1 MDGPGCAGS
10 RTSRGAISAGSPGKA
25 GIMKRLAREAR
36 QMAVHRLCA
45 LRNPG
50 LRTYSTRSGC
60 FAIMLAT
67 LSGCGLAE
75 VERAWME
82 TGDVARQVSALRG
95 SGASAPGAPQAGPR
109 LSTVR
114 LIERRPYVGLTPIEP
129 DPRADLPARYR
140 RADAVTL
147 PLAGIGAVA
156 TLAGRIEAATG
167 LAVRFTGPARQAGNS
182 TVGDPSV
189 NVFGEAVRDGLS
201 PDGGIWTGPLDALLD
216 SWTEPYGYEWRY
228 DADRQAI
235 EIVRRRSA
243 IFQIH
248 ALAGKQHY
256 TVSSSTQDSAAGGD
270 GEGSGG
276 GNLTSQTISTETDY
290 DPWPEIEGQ
299 LKGLLDPG
307 TRLSV
312 APSSASV
319 TVSGTPRDIARA
331 RAYLGY
337 LNREVLRPVT
347 LSVHVYSV
355 RVEREADY
363 DLGLSFSIA
372 RLLGEALRVSVG
384 SNAVALIKP
393 SPGGESGDTLSAAVR
408 ALNSAGAVSR
418 VLSAD
423 IPSLNGKPAQFFEL
437 FQESYLR
444 ELRTTAG
451 DGIAQT
457 ELVPGTVSSGF
468 AVSYLPRITGP
479 GEVLVRLFASLRD
492 RPSFTAFT
500 SNNQTIQ
507 LPAYASRAIQVTQK
521 IGRGET
527 LMVTG
532 FSDRSA
538 SAQRSGT
545 FDADLPL
552 PDGGRK
558 ASTARIEQVL
568 LIPQQGGDLRHP
580 VQGRRRDP
588 DHHRPG
594 PQAPRRPDRPYRRAA
609 HLGLGADPS
618 PAPALHRAG
627 WRPFSRWRPLDLLP
641 AGLLPAR
648 ARAVAAVPTLVP
660 GQARGGPRCRPPA
673 LLRQLPPPCR
683 CAGLRRLSRSLTQGR
698 MGGLRQAPL
707 RRPRGGARLSQP
719 LHPPRRHRQ
728 QPPDQPR

>member
-1 MDGPGCAGS
+1 MGGPGMRRFMDARGSGFDVPPDNAG
-10 RTSRGAISAGSPGKA
+10 T
-25 GIMKRLAREAR
+25 MKRLERDRMRTARRCFSALQKPDLCNGFAR
-36 QMAVHRLCA
+36 SVCL
-45 LRNPG
+45 
-50 LRTYSTRSGC
+50 
-60 FAIMLAT
+60 AIFLAA

-75 VERAWME
+75 FEQARLE
-82 TGDVARQVSALRG
+82 TRDAARQVSALRG
-95 SGASAPGAPQAGPR
+95 SGASALGAPQARPR

-114 LIERRPYVGLTPIEP
+114 LIKHRPYVGLTRIEP
-129 DPRADLPARYR
+129 DPRADLPARFR

-147 PLAGIGAVA
+147 PLAGIGAAA

-167 LAVRFTGPARQAGNS
+167 LAVRFIGPAGQAGDA
-182 TVGDPSV
+182 TDGDPSV
-189 NVFGEAVRDGLS
+189 AVLGAAGRDGMT

-216 SWTEPYGYEWRY
+216 AWTEPSGYEWRY
-228 DADRQAI
+228 DADRQGI

-243 IFQIH
+243 VFQIH
-248 ALAGKQHY
+248 ALAGTQRY
-256 TVSSSTQDSAAGGD
+256 SVSASTQDNAAGGD
-270 GEGSGG
+270 GG

-299 LKGLLDPG
+299 LTALLDPG

-319 TVSGTPRDIARA
+319 TVSGTPSDIARA

-384 SNAVALIKP
+384 GNAVALIKP
-393 SPGGESGDTLSAAVR
+393 SPGGGSGDTLSATVK
-408 ALNSAGAVSR
+408 ALNRAGAVSR

-437 FQESYLR
+437 FQEAYLR

-451 DGIAQT
+451 EGIAQT

-500 SNNQTIQ
+500 SNSQTIQ

-538 SAQRSGT
+538 AAGRSGT

-552 PDGGRK
+552 PEGGRK

-568 LIPQQGGDLRHP
+568 L
-580 VQGRRRDP
+580 VT
-588 DHHRPG
+588 
-594 PQAPRRPDRPYRRAA
+594 
-609 HLGLGADPS
+609 ADI
-618 PAPALHRAG
+618 G
-627 WRPFSRWRPLDLLP
+627 
-641 AGLLPAR
+641 
-648 ARAVAAVPTLVP
+648 
-660 GQARGGPRCRPPA
+660 
-673 LLRQLPPPCR
+673 
-683 CAGLRRLSRSLTQGR
+683 
-698 MGGLRQAPL
+698 APL
-707 RRPRGGARLSQP
+707 GIAEVRGMAF
-719 LHPPRRHRQ
+719 
-728 QPPDQPR
+728 

>member
-1 MDGPGCAGS
+1 
-10 RTSRGAISAGSPGKA
+10 
-25 GIMKRLAREAR
+25 MKRLAREAR

-50 LRTYSTRSGC
+50 LRTHSTRSGC

-75 VERAWME
+75 VERARME

-147 PLAGIGAVA
+147 PLAGIGAPA

-167 LAVRFTGPARQAGNS
+167 LAVRFTGPPRRTGNG
-182 TVGDPSV
+182 TDGDPSV

-216 SWTEPYGYEWRY
+216 SWTEPSGYEWRY

-393 SPGGESGDTLSAAVR
+393 SPGGESGDTLSATVR
-408 ALNSAGAVSR
+408 ALNRAGAVSR

-437 FQESYLR
+437 FQEAYLR

-552 PDGGRK
+552 PEGGRK

-568 LIPQQGGDLRHP
+568 L
-580 VQGRRRDP
+580 VT
-588 DHHRPG
+588 
-594 PQAPRRPDRPYRRAA
+594 
-609 HLGLGADPS
+609 ADI
-618 PAPALHRAG
+618 G
-627 WRPFSRWRPLDLLP
+627 
-641 AGLLPAR
+641 
-648 ARAVAAVPTLVP
+648 
-660 GQARGGPRCRPPA
+660 
-673 LLRQLPPPCR
+673 
-683 CAGLRRLSRSLTQGR
+683 
-698 MGGLRQAPL
+698 APL
-707 RRPRGGARLSQP
+707 GIAEVRGMAF
-719 LHPPRRHRQ
+719 
-728 QPPDQPR
+728 

>member
-1 MDGPGCAGS
+1 MGGFNVRRLMDARGSGFHVSADNAG
-10 RTSRGAISAGSPGKA
+10 T
-25 GIMKRLAREAR
+25 MKRLARDRMRTVRHCFSAL
-36 QMAVHRLCA
+36 QKPD
-45 LRNPG
+45 LRNG
-50 LRTYSTRSGC
+50 FVRSGC
-60 FAIMLAT
+60 SAILLAT
-67 LSGCGLAE
+67 LAGCGLAE
-75 VERAWME
+75 VEQARME

-95 SGASAPGAPQAGPR
+95 SELRTPQAGPR

-114 LIERRPYVGLTPIEP
+114 LIERRPYIGLTRIEP
-129 DPRADLPARYR
+129 DPQAGLPARFR

-147 PLAGIGAVA
+147 PLTGISAAGM
-156 TLAGRIEAATG
+156 LAGRIEAATG
-167 LAVRFTGPARQAGNS
+167 LAVRFTGPAHQTKDTGS
-182 TVGDPSV
+182 GESPVTVFAANG
-189 NVFGEAVRDGLS
+189 RDGLS

-216 SWTEPYGYEWRY
+216 AWTEPAGYEWRY
-228 DADRQAI
+228 VADRQAI
-235 EIVRRRSA
+235 EIVRRRSVV
-243 IFQIH
+243 FHIH
-248 ALAGKQHY
+248 ALAGTQRY

-270 GEGSGG
+270 GG

-299 LKGLLDPG
+299 LKELLDPG

-384 SNAVALIKP
+384 ANAVALIKP
-393 SPGGESGDTLSAAVR
+393 SPGGGSGDTLSATVK
-408 ALNSAGAVSR
+408 ALNRAGAVSR

-437 FQESYLR
+437 FQEAYLR

-457 ELVPGTVSSGF
+457 ELTPGTVSSGF

-500 SNNQTIQ
+500 TNNQTIQ

-538 SAQRSGT
+538 AAGRSGT

-568 LIPQQGGDLRHP
+568 L
-580 VQGRRRDP
+580 VT
-588 DHHRPG
+588 
-594 PQAPRRPDRPYRRAA
+594 
-609 HLGLGADPS
+609 ADI
-618 PAPALHRAG
+618 G
-627 WRPFSRWRPLDLLP
+627 
-641 AGLLPAR
+641 
-648 ARAVAAVPTLVP
+648 
-660 GQARGGPRCRPPA
+660 
-673 LLRQLPPPCR
+673 
-683 CAGLRRLSRSLTQGR
+683 
-698 MGGLRQAPL
+698 APL
-707 RRPRGGARLSQP
+707 GVAEVRGMTF
-719 LHPPRRHRQ
+719 
-728 QPPDQPR
+728 

>member
-1 MDGPGCAGS
+1 MTGQ
-10 RTSRGAISAGSPGKA
+10 RTFAFRHS
-25 GIMKRLAREAR
+25 
-36 QMAVHRLCA
+36 
-45 LRNPG
+45 G
-50 LRTYSTRSGC
+50 LRIGFARSGC
-60 FAIMLAT
+60 FALSVAMLA
-67 LSGCGLAE
+67 GCGLAD
-75 VERAWME
+75 VEHARME
-82 TGDVARQVSALRG
+82 TGDVARQVSALR
-95 SGASAPGAPQAGPR
+95 PPQAGPR

-114 LIERRPYVGLTPIEP
+114 LIERRPYVGLTRIEP
-129 DPRADLPARYR
+129 DPRAGLPARFR
-140 RADAVTL
+140 HVDAVTL
-147 PLAGIGAVA
+147 PLAGIGAAAV
-156 TLAGRIEAATG
+156 LAGRIEAATG
-167 LAVRFTGPARQAGNS
+167 LAVRFTGPPRRADDTTGGG
-182 TVGDPSV
+182 TPV
-189 NVFGEAVRDGLS
+189 NLLGEAGRDGLS

-216 SWTEPYGYEWRY
+216 AWTEPSGYEWRY

-256 TVSSSTQDSAAGGD
+256 TVSSSTQDRAAGGD

-337 LNREVLRPVT
+337 LNREVLLPVT

-393 SPGGESGDTLSAAVR
+393 SPGGESGDTLSATVR

-437 FQESYLR
+437 FQEAYLR

-538 SAQRSGT
+538 AAGRSGT

-552 PDGGRK
+552 PQGARK

-568 LIPQQGGDLRHP
+568 LIT
-580 VQGRRRDP
+580 
-588 DHHRPG
+588 
-594 PQAPRRPDRPYRRAA
+594 
-609 HLGLGADPS
+609 ADI
-618 PAPALHRAG
+618 G
-627 WRPFSRWRPLDLLP
+627 
-641 AGLLPAR
+641 
-648 ARAVAAVPTLVP
+648 
-660 GQARGGPRCRPPA
+660 
-673 LLRQLPPPCR
+673 
-683 CAGLRRLSRSLTQGR
+683 
-698 MGGLRQAPL
+698 APL
-707 RRPRGGARLSQP
+707 GIAEVRGMAF
-719 LHPPRRHRQ
+719 
-728 QPPDQPR
+728 

>member
-1 MDGPGCAGS
+1 MGGPAV
-10 RTSRGAISAGSPGKA
+10 P
-25 GIMKRLAREAR
+25 RLGRYR
-36 QMAVHRLCA
+36 RAV
-45 LRNPG
+45 
-50 LRTYSTRSGC
+50 C
-60 FAIMLAT
+60 FALSLAA

-75 VERAWME
+75 VEQARME
-82 TGDVARQVSALRG
+82 TGEVARQVSALR
-95 SGASAPGAPQAGPR
+95 APHAGPR

-114 LIERRPYVGLTPIEP
+114 LIERRPYVGLTRIEP
-129 DPRADLPARYR
+129 DPRAGLPARFR

-147 PLAGIGAVA
+147 PLSGIGAAAV
-156 TLAGRIEAATG
+156 LAGRIEAATG
-167 LAVRFTGPARQAGNS
+167 LAVRFTGPPRGTDETADGNL
-182 TVGDPSV
+182 PAHLL
-189 NVFGEAVRDGLS
+189 GEAGRDGLS

-216 SWTEPYGYEWRY
+216 AWTEPPGYEWRFE
-228 DADRQAI
+228 ADRQQI

-243 IFQIH
+243 VFHIH
-248 ALAGKQHY
+248 ALAGTQRY
-256 TVSSSTQDSAAGGD
+256 TVSASTRDNSAAGD
-270 GEGSGG
+270 GGG
-276 GNLTSQTISTETDY
+276 GNLTSQAISTETDY

-299 LKGLLDPG
+299 LKELLDPA

-384 SNAVALIKP
+384 ANAVALIKP
-393 SPGGESGDTLSAAVR
+393 SPDGGSGDTLSATVK

-437 FQESYLR
+437 FQEAYLR

-457 ELVPGTVSSGF
+457 ELTPGTVSSGF

-538 SAQRSGT
+538 AAGRSGT

-552 PDGGRK
+552 PGGGRN

-568 LIPQQGGDLRHP
+568 LVTADIGEP
-580 VQGRRRDP
+580 
-588 DHHRPG
+588 
-594 PQAPRRPDRPYRRAA
+594 
-609 HLGLGADPS
+609 LGIAE
-618 PAPALHRAG
+618 
-627 WRPFSRWRPLDLLP
+627 
-641 AGLLPAR
+641 
-648 ARAVAAVPTLVP
+648 V
-660 GQARGGPRCRPPA
+660 RGMA
-673 LLRQLPPPCR
+673 F
-683 CAGLRRLSRSLTQGR
+683 
-698 MGGLRQAPL
+698 
-707 RRPRGGARLSQP
+707 
-719 LHPPRRHRQ
+719 
-728 QPPDQPR
+728 

>member
-1 MDGPGCAGS
+1 MICE
-10 RTSRGAISAGSPGKA
+10 
-25 GIMKRLAREAR
+25 RLFAF
-36 QMAVHRLCA
+36 QH
-45 LRNPG
+45 PG
-50 LRTYSTRSGC
+50 LRVLFSRSGC
-60 FAIMLAT
+60 FALSVAMLA
-67 LSGCGLAE
+67 GCGLAD
-75 VERAWME
+75 VEHARME
-82 TGDVARQVSALRG
+82 TGDVARQVSALR
-95 SGASAPGAPQAGPR
+95 PPQAGPR

-114 LIERRPYVGLTPIEP
+114 LIERRPYVGLTRIEP
-129 DPRADLPARYR
+129 DPRAGLPARFR
-140 RADAVTL
+140 HADAVTL
-147 PLAGIGAVA
+147 PLAGIGAAAV
-156 TLAGRIEAATG
+156 LAGRIEAATG
-167 LAVRFTGPARQAGNS
+167 LAVRFTGPPRRTDAYG
-182 TVGDPSV
+182 TGGDTPV
-189 NVFGEAVRDGLS
+189 NLLGEAGRDGLS

-216 SWTEPYGYEWRY
+216 SWTEPSGYEWRY

-393 SPGGESGDTLSAAVR
+393 SPGGESGDTLSATVR

-451 DGIAQT
+451 EGIAQT

-538 SAQRSGT
+538 SARRSGT

-568 LIPQQGGDLRHP
+568 LVTADIGEP
-580 VQGRRRDP
+580 
-588 DHHRPG
+588 
-594 PQAPRRPDRPYRRAA
+594 
-609 HLGLGADPS
+609 LGIAE
-618 PAPALHRAG
+618 
-627 WRPFSRWRPLDLLP
+627 
-641 AGLLPAR
+641 
-648 ARAVAAVPTLVP
+648 V
-660 GQARGGPRCRPPA
+660 RGMA
-673 LLRQLPPPCR
+673 F
-683 CAGLRRLSRSLTQGR
+683 
-698 MGGLRQAPL
+698 
-707 RRPRGGARLSQP
+707 
-719 LHPPRRHRQ
+719 
-728 QPPDQPR
+728 

>member
-1 MDGPGCAGS
+1 MGGPGMPRFMDVRESGF
-10 RTSRGAISAGSPGKA
+10 RVSPDNA
-25 GIMKRLAREAR
+25 GIMKRLARDRMRTAR
-36 QMAVHRLCA
+36 HCFSVLQE
-45 LRNPG
+45 RNPRNG
-50 LRTYSTRSGC
+50 FARSVC
-60 FAIMLAT
+60 FALSLAA

-75 VERAWME
+75 VEHARME

-95 SGASAPGAPQAGPR
+95 SELRPPQAGPR

-114 LIERRPYVGLTPIEP
+114 MIERRPYVGLTRIEP
-129 DPRADLPARYR
+129 DPRADLPVRFR

-147 PLAGIGAVA
+147 PLSGIGAAAV
-156 TLAGRIEAATG
+156 LAGRIEAATG
-167 LAVRFTGPARQAGNS
+167 LTVRFTGRPRRAGE
-182 TVGDPSV
+182 TAGGDTPV
-189 NVFGEAVRDGLS
+189 HLLGEARRDGLS

-216 SWTEPYGYEWRY
+216 AWTGPSGYEWRFK
-228 DADRQAI
+228 ADRREI
-235 EIVRRRSA
+235 EIVRSRSA
-243 IFQIH
+243 VFHIH
-248 ALAGKQHY
+248 ALAGTQRY
-256 TVSSSTQDSAAGGD
+256 TVSSSTQDSAAGD
-270 GEGSGG
+270 GGG

-290 DPWPEIEGQ
+290 DPWPEIESQ
-299 LKGLLDPG
+299 LKALLDPG

-319 TVSGTPRDIARA
+319 TVSGVPRDIARA

-384 SNAVALIKP
+384 ANTVALIKP
-393 SPGGESGDTLSAAVR
+393 SPGGGSGDTLSATVK
-408 ALNSAGAVSR
+408 ALNRAGAVSR

-437 FQESYLR
+437 FQEAYLR

-457 ELVPGTVSSGF
+457 ELTPGTVSSGF

-500 SNNQTIQ
+500 TNNQTIQ

-538 SAQRSGT
+538 AAGRSGT

-552 PDGGRK
+552 PQGARK
-558 ASTARIEQVL
+558 ASSARIEQVL
-568 LIPQQGGDLRHP
+568 LVTADIGEP
-580 VQGRRRDP
+580 
-588 DHHRPG
+588 
-594 PQAPRRPDRPYRRAA
+594 
-609 HLGLGADPS
+609 LGIAE
-618 PAPALHRAG
+618 
-627 WRPFSRWRPLDLLP
+627 
-641 AGLLPAR
+641 
-648 ARAVAAVPTLVP
+648 V
-660 GQARGGPRCRPPA
+660 RGMA
-673 LLRQLPPPCR
+673 F
-683 CAGLRRLSRSLTQGR
+683 
-698 MGGLRQAPL
+698 
-707 RRPRGGARLSQP
+707 
-719 LHPPRRHRQ
+719 
-728 QPPDQPR
+728 

>member
-1 MDGPGCAGS
+1 MDGLDAPRLTGTLGAVTAALPDQAG
-10 RTSRGAISAGSPGKA
+10 T
-25 GIMKRLAREAR
+25 MKRLHGTADRFSAP
-36 QMAVHRLCA
+36 
-45 LRNPG
+45 RNSG
-50 LRTYSTRSGC
+50 LRIRFARSGS
-60 FAIMLAT
+60 FALLLAA

-75 VERAWME
+75 VERARME
-82 TGDVARQVSALRG
+82 TGDAARQVSALR
-95 SGASAPGAPQAGPR
+95 SPQAGPR

-114 LIERRPYVGLTPIEP
+114 VIERRPYVGLTRIEP
-129 DPRADLPARYR
+129 DPRAGLPARFR

-147 PLAGIGAVA
+147 PLAGIGAAAV
-156 TLAGRIEAATG
+156 LAGRIEAATG
-167 LAVRFTGPARQAGNS
+167 LAVRFTGPPRRADDTTG
-182 TVGDPSV
+182 GDPHV
-189 NVFGEAVRDGLS
+189 NVLGEAGRDGLS

-216 SWTEPYGYEWRY
+216 AWTEPSGYEWRY
-228 DADRQAI
+228 DGDRQAV

-243 IFQIH
+243 VFHIH
-248 ALAGKQHY
+248 ALAGTQRY
-256 TVSSSTQDSAAGGD
+256 SVSASTQDSAAGD
-270 GEGSGG
+270 GG

-290 DPWPEIEGQ
+290 DPWPEIEDQ
-299 LKGLLDPG
+299 LKELLDPG

-331 RAYLGY
+331 RAFLGY

-384 SNAVALIKP
+384 ANAVALIKP
-393 SPGGESGDTLSAAVR
+393 SPGGESGDTLSATVK

-437 FQESYLR
+437 FQEAYLR

-500 SNNQTIQ
+500 SNSQTIQ

-538 SAQRSGT
+538 AAGRSGT
-545 FDADLPL
+545 FDPDLPL
-552 PDGGRK
+552 PQGARK
-558 ASTARIEQVL
+558 ASSARIEQVL
-568 LIPQQGGDLRHP
+568 LVTADIGEP
-580 VQGRRRDP
+580 
-588 DHHRPG
+588 
-594 PQAPRRPDRPYRRAA
+594 
-609 HLGLGADPS
+609 LGIAE
-618 PAPALHRAG
+618 
-627 WRPFSRWRPLDLLP
+627 
-641 AGLLPAR
+641 
-648 ARAVAAVPTLVP
+648 V
-660 GQARGGPRCRPPA
+660 RG
-673 LLRQLPPPCR
+673 
-683 CAGLRRLSRSLTQGR
+683 
-698 MGGLRQAPL
+698 MEF
-707 RRPRGGARLSQP
+707 
-719 LHPPRRHRQ
+719 
-728 QPPDQPR
+728 

>member
-1 MDGPGCAGS
+1 MTAHHF
-10 RTSRGAISAGSPGKA
+10 I
-25 GIMKRLAREAR
+25 AR
-36 QMAVHRLCA
+36 QNYD
-45 LRNPG
+45 LRIG
-50 LRTYSTRSGC
+50 FARSGC
-60 FAIMLAT
+60 CALLLAA

-75 VERAWME
+75 VEHARME
-82 TGDVARQVSALRG
+82 TGDVARQVSALR
-95 SGASAPGAPQAGPR
+95 APHAGPR

-114 LIERRPYVGLTPIEP
+114 LIERRPYVGLTRIEP
-129 DPRADLPARYR
+129 DPRAGLPARFR
-140 RADAVTL
+140 RVDAVTL
-147 PLAGIGAVA
+147 PLAGIGAAAV
-156 TLAGRIEAATG
+156 LAGRIEAATG
-167 LAVRFTGPARQAGNS
+167 LAVRFTGPPRRAEDTAG
-182 TVGDPSV
+182 GDPPV
-189 NVFGEAVRDGLS
+189 NVLGEAGRDGLS

-216 SWTEPYGYEWRY
+216 AWTKPSGYEWRY

-243 IFQIH
+243 VFHIH
-248 ALAGKQHY
+248 ALAGKQRY
-256 TVSSSTQDSAAGGD
+256 TVSASTRDSAVGGD
-270 GEGSGG
+270 GG

-299 LKGLLDPG
+299 LKELLDPG

-319 TVSGTPRDIARA
+319 TVSGVPRDIARS
-331 RAYLGY
+331 RAFLGY

-372 RLLGEALRVSVG
+372 RLLGEVLRVSVG
-384 SNAVALIKP
+384 ANAVALIKP
-393 SPGGESGDTLSAAVR
+393 SPGGESGDTLSATVK

-437 FQESYLR
+437 FQEAYLR

-500 SNNQTIQ
+500 TNSQTIQ

-538 SAQRSGT
+538 SAGRSGT

-552 PDGGRK
+552 PQGARK
-558 ASTARIEQVL
+558 ASSARIEQVL
-568 LIPQQGGDLRHP
+568 LVTADIGEP
-580 VQGRRRDP
+580 
-588 DHHRPG
+588 
-594 PQAPRRPDRPYRRAA
+594 
-609 HLGLGADPS
+609 LGIAE
-618 PAPALHRAG
+618 
-627 WRPFSRWRPLDLLP
+627 
-641 AGLLPAR
+641 
-648 ARAVAAVPTLVP
+648 V
-660 GQARGGPRCRPPA
+660 RGMA
-673 LLRQLPPPCR
+673 F
-683 CAGLRRLSRSLTQGR
+683 
-698 MGGLRQAPL
+698 
-707 RRPRGGARLSQP
+707 
-719 LHPPRRHRQ
+719 
-728 QPPDQPR
+728 

>member
-1 MDGPGCAGS
+1 MGGLDAPRLKGTLGAVTAALPDQAGN
-10 RTSRGAISAGSPGKA
+10 
-25 GIMKRLAREAR
+25 MKRLHGNAHRVVAR
-36 QMAVHRLCA
+36 Q
-45 LRNPG
+45 NSG
-50 LRTYSTRSGC
+50 LRMRFVGFGC
-60 FAIMLAT
+60 FALSVAM

-75 VERAWME
+75 VERARME
-82 TGDVARQVSALRG
+82 TGDVARQVSALR
-95 SGASAPGAPQAGPR
+95 APHAGPR

-114 LIERRPYVGLTPIEP
+114 LIERRPYVGLTRIEP
-129 DPRADLPARYR
+129 DPRAGLPARFR

-147 PLAGIGAVA
+147 PLAGIGAAAV
-156 TLAGRIEAATG
+156 LAGRIEAATG
-167 LAVRFTGPARQAGNS
+167 LAVRFTGPPRRADDTTG
-182 TVGDPSV
+182 GDTPV

-216 SWTEPYGYEWRY
+216 SWTEPSGYEWRY

-243 IFQIH
+243 VFQIH

-393 SPGGESGDTLSAAVR
+393 SPGGESGDTLSATVK

-437 FQESYLR
+437 FQEAYLR

-500 SNNQTIQ
+500 SNSQTIQ

-538 SAQRSGT
+538 AAGRSGT

-552 PDGGRK
+552 PEGARK
-558 ASTARIEQVL
+558 ASSARIEQVL
-568 LIPQQGGDLRHP
+568 LVTADIGEP
-580 VQGRRRDP
+580 
-588 DHHRPG
+588 
-594 PQAPRRPDRPYRRAA
+594 
-609 HLGLGADPS
+609 LGIAE
-618 PAPALHRAG
+618 
-627 WRPFSRWRPLDLLP
+627 
-641 AGLLPAR
+641 
-648 ARAVAAVPTLVP
+648 V
-660 GQARGGPRCRPPA
+660 RGMA
-673 LLRQLPPPCR
+673 F
-683 CAGLRRLSRSLTQGR
+683 
-698 MGGLRQAPL
+698 
-707 RRPRGGARLSQP
+707 
-719 LHPPRRHRQ
+719 
-728 QPPDQPR
+728 

>member
-1 MDGPGCAGS
+1 MGGFDVRRLMDARGS
-10 RTSRGAISAGSPGKA
+10 GVQVSPGNA
-25 GIMKRLAREAR
+25 GTMKRLTRDR
-36 QMAVHRLCA
+36 MRTVRHCFSVLQKPD
-45 LRNPG
+45 LRNG
-50 LRTYSTRSGC
+50 FVRSGC
-60 FAIMLAT
+60 SAILLAT
-67 LSGCGLAE
+67 LAGCGLAE
-75 VERAWME
+75 VEQARME

-95 SGASAPGAPQAGPR
+95 SELRTPQAGPR
-109 LSTVR
+109 LSIVR
-114 LIERRPYVGLTPIEP
+114 LIERRPYIGLTRIEP
-129 DPRADLPARYR
+129 DPQAGLPARFR

-147 PLAGIGAVA
+147 PLTGISAAGM
-156 TLAGRIEAATG
+156 LAGRIEAATG
-167 LAVRFTGPARQAGNS
+167 LAVRFTGPAHQTKDTGSGDSPA
-182 TVGDPSV
+182 TVFAANG
-189 NVFGEAVRDGLS
+189 RDGLS
-201 PDGGIWTGPLDALLD
+201 PDGGIWTGPLDVLLD
-216 SWTEPYGYEWRY
+216 AWTEPAGYEWRY
-228 DADRQAI
+228 VADRQAI
-235 EIVRRRSA
+235 EIVRRRSVV
-243 IFQIH
+243 FHIH
-248 ALAGKQHY
+248 ALAGTQRY
-256 TVSSSTQDSAAGGD
+256 TVSSSTQDNAAGGD
-270 GEGSGG
+270 GG

-299 LKGLLDPG
+299 LKELLDPG

-312 APSSASV
+312 APSSGSV

-393 SPGGESGDTLSAAVR
+393 SPGGGSGDTLSATVK
-408 ALNSAGAVSR
+408 ALNRAGAVSR

-437 FQESYLR
+437 FQEAYLR

-457 ELVPGTVSSGF
+457 ELTPGTVSSGF

-568 LIPQQGGDLRHP
+568 LITADIGEP
-580 VQGRRRDP
+580 
-588 DHHRPG
+588 
-594 PQAPRRPDRPYRRAA
+594 
-609 HLGLGADPS
+609 LGIAE
-618 PAPALHRAG
+618 
-627 WRPFSRWRPLDLLP
+627 
-641 AGLLPAR
+641 
-648 ARAVAAVPTLVP
+648 V
-660 GQARGGPRCRPPA
+660 RG
-673 LLRQLPPPCR
+673 
-683 CAGLRRLSRSLTQGR
+683 
-698 MGGLRQAPL
+698 MVF
-707 RRPRGGARLSQP
+707 
-719 LHPPRRHRQ
+719 
-728 QPPDQPR
+728 

>member
-1 MDGPGCAGS
+1 MGGLTVPRLKRYRQAIYRIAG
-10 RTSRGAISAGSPGKA
+10 RGDHERPARDT
-25 GIMKRLAREAR
+25 KRKTGG
-36 QMAVHRLCA
+36 RLFACPH
-45 LRNPG
+45 PG
-50 LRTYSTRSGC
+50 LPIRFARSGC
-60 FAIMLAT
+60 FKILLAMLA
-67 LSGCGLAE
+67 GCGLAE
-75 VERAWME
+75 VEHARME

-95 SGASAPGAPQAGPR
+95 SELRTPQAGPR
-109 LSTVR
+109 LSSVR
-114 LIERRPYVGLTPIEP
+114 LIERRPYVGLTRIEP
-129 DPRADLPARYR
+129 DPRAGLPPRFR
-140 RADAVTL
+140 RVDAVTL
-147 PLAGIGAVA
+147 PLSGIGAA
-156 TLAGRIEAATG
+156 AALAGRIEAATG
-167 LAVRFTGPARQAGNS
+167 LAVRFTGSPRLAGE
-182 TVGDPSV
+182 TTGGDPPETLLS
-189 NVFGEAVRDGLS
+189 EAGRDGLS

-216 SWTEPYGYEWRY
+216 AWTEPSGYEWRFE
-228 DADRQAI
+228 ADRREI
-235 EIVRRRSA
+235 EIVRSRSA
-243 IFQIH
+243 VFHIH
-248 ALAGKQHY
+248 ALAGTQRY
-256 TVSSSTQDSAAGGD
+256 TVSSSTQDSAAGD
-270 GEGSGG
+270 GGG

-290 DPWPEIEGQ
+290 DPWPEIESQ
-299 LKGLLDPG
+299 LKELLDPG

-393 SPGGESGDTLSAAVR
+393 SPGGESGDTLSATVK

-437 FQESYLR
+437 FQEAYLR

-457 ELVPGTVSSGF
+457 ELTPGTVSSGF

-500 SNNQTIQ
+500 TNNQTIQ

-538 SAQRSGT
+538 VAQRSGT

-552 PDGGRK
+552 PGGGRK

-568 LIPQQGGDLRHP
+568 LIT
-580 VQGRRRDP
+580 
-588 DHHRPG
+588 
-594 PQAPRRPDRPYRRAA
+594 
-609 HLGLGADPS
+609 ADI
-618 PAPALHRAG
+618 G
-627 WRPFSRWRPLDLLP
+627 
-641 AGLLPAR
+641 
-648 ARAVAAVPTLVP
+648 
-660 GQARGGPRCRPPA
+660 
-673 LLRQLPPPCR
+673 
-683 CAGLRRLSRSLTQGR
+683 
-698 MGGLRQAPL
+698 APL
-707 RRPRGGARLSQP
+707 GIAEVRGMTF
-719 LHPPRRHRQ
+719 
-728 QPPDQPR
+728 

>member
-1 MDGPGCAGS
+1 MTGESLFTFQHPGWRIRFA
-10 RTSRGAISAGSPGKA
+10 
-25 GIMKRLAREAR
+25 
-36 QMAVHRLCA
+36 
-45 LRNPG
+45 
-50 LRTYSTRSGC
+50 RSGC
-60 FAIMLAT
+60 FAILLAT
-67 LSGCGLAE
+67 LAGCGLAE
-75 VERAWME
+75 VEHARME
-82 TGDVARQVSALRG
+82 TGDVARQVSALR
-95 SGASAPGAPQAGPR
+95 PPQAGPR

-114 LIERRPYVGLTPIEP
+114 LIERRPYVGLTRIEP
-129 DPRADLPARYR
+129 DPRAGLPARFR

-147 PLAGIGAVA
+147 PLAGIGAAAVLMA
-156 TLAGRIEAATG
+156 RIEAATG
-167 LAVRFTGPARQAGNS
+167 IAVRFTGPPRRADD
-182 TVGDPSV
+182 TTGDDTPV
-189 NVFGEAVRDGLS
+189 PLLGEAGRDGLS

-216 SWTEPYGYEWRY
+216 SWTEPSGYEWRY
-228 DADRQAI
+228 DANRQAI

-243 IFQIH
+243 VFHIH
-248 ALAGKQHY
+248 ALAGTQRY
-256 TVSSSTQDSAAGGD
+256 TVSASTQDSAAGD
-270 GEGSGG
+270 GG

-299 LKGLLDPG
+299 LKELLDPG

-372 RLLGEALRVSVG
+372 QLLGEALRVSVG

-393 SPGGESGDTLSAAVR
+393 SPGNESGDTLSATVK

-437 FQESYLR
+437 FQEAYLR

-451 DGIAQT
+451 EGIAQT

-500 SNNQTIQ
+500 SNSQTIQ

-568 LIPQQGGDLRHP
+568 LITADIGEP
-580 VQGRRRDP
+580 
-588 DHHRPG
+588 
-594 PQAPRRPDRPYRRAA
+594 
-609 HLGLGADPS
+609 LGIAE
-618 PAPALHRAG
+618 
-627 WRPFSRWRPLDLLP
+627 
-641 AGLLPAR
+641 
-648 ARAVAAVPTLVP
+648 V
-660 GQARGGPRCRPPA
+660 RGMA
-673 LLRQLPPPCR
+673 F
-683 CAGLRRLSRSLTQGR
+683 
-698 MGGLRQAPL
+698 
-707 RRPRGGARLSQP
+707 
-719 LHPPRRHRQ
+719 
-728 QPPDQPR
+728 

>member
-1 MDGPGCAGS
+1 M
-10 RTSRGAISAGSPGKA
+10 
-25 GIMKRLAREAR
+25 
-36 QMAVHRLCA
+36 
-45 LRNPG
+45 
-50 LRTYSTRSGC
+50 
-60 FAIMLAT
+60 
-67 LSGCGLAE
+67 
-75 VERAWME
+75 
-82 TGDVARQVSALRG
+82 
-95 SGASAPGAPQAGPR
+95 
-109 LSTVR
+109 
-114 LIERRPYVGLTPIEP
+114 
-129 DPRADLPARYR
+129 
-140 RADAVTL
+140 
-147 PLAGIGAVA
+147 
-156 TLAGRIEAATG
+156 
-167 LAVRFTGPARQAGNS
+167 
-182 TVGDPSV
+182 
-189 NVFGEAVRDGLS
+189 
-201 PDGGIWTGPLDALLD
+201 
-216 SWTEPYGYEWRY
+216 
-228 DADRQAI
+228 
-235 EIVRRRSA
+235 
-243 IFQIH
+243 
-248 ALAGKQHY
+248 
-256 TVSSSTQDSAAGGD
+256 
-270 GEGSGG
+270 
-276 GNLTSQTISTETDY
+276 
-290 DPWPEIEGQ
+290 
-299 LKGLLDPG
+299 
-307 TRLSV
+307 
-312 APSSASV
+312 

-363 DLGLSFSIA
+363 GLGLSFSIA

-393 SPGGESGDTLSAAVR
+393 SPGGESGDTLSATVR

-437 FQESYLR
+437 FQEAYLR

-500 SNNQTIQ
+500 SNSQTIQ

-568 LIPQQGGDLRHP
+568 LITADIGEP
-580 VQGRRRDP
+580 
-588 DHHRPG
+588 
-594 PQAPRRPDRPYRRAA
+594 
-609 HLGLGADPS
+609 LGIAE
-618 PAPALHRAG
+618 
-627 WRPFSRWRPLDLLP
+627 
-641 AGLLPAR
+641 
-648 ARAVAAVPTLVP
+648 V
-660 GQARGGPRCRPPA
+660 RGMA
-673 LLRQLPPPCR
+673 F
-683 CAGLRRLSRSLTQGR
+683 
-698 MGGLRQAPL
+698 
-707 RRPRGGARLSQP
+707 
-719 LHPPRRHRQ
+719 
-728 QPPDQPR
+728 